1 VMILRLI
8 VDFILGMLGGLTLL
22 ILIEGVKVMG
32 VWLRT
37 EDEL

>member
-1 VMILRLI
+1 MIQRMI
-8 VDFILGMLGGLTLL
+8 VDFVLGMLGGLVALATFE
-22 ILIEGVKVMG
+22 IVKAID